1 MPSHYRDMTDELER
15 LVTLGLLHN
24 TRAWRVRAIE
34 RIELSKA
41 LWSERSRDIHVKS
54 LQEVA
59 DVEEP
64 DENHVSHLK
73 QGLRQLRK
81 SQNTALLTLPVTD
94 LPKVP
99 LLDLHIKIG
108 NDSVYRIRMD
118 DSARIQADYIGFL
131 AQEAGISTPDEG
143 LRRLL
148 TSLFYFPTNHYEQVW
163 KRYNE
168 VSCNPC
174 TWFNWLRIKGSRFA
188 TFRYLAKCSK
198 EDRERNGAPL
208 LPFDVSQVSEYKEWL
223 EHCAYI
229 GERVREFTVPH
240 YLSGTE
246 NPLIALPH
254 YAELFKR
261 ERGDHLTSSHVSEM
275 LTELR
280 NLLQCAKTRMEEKG
294 KCSRQRAAARLLL
307 WAYSGYG
314 CRWTAFVKHEVPV
327 DAPFIIKVTEKRP
340 VYFKPTQSRTF
351 PFLNHL
357 GNAAWK
363 EIAFADAETN
373 HVSVRVSDT
382 AVRLSKRCVVR
393 NELCKGGP
401 RNSADEEE
409 RTFELYLRHDSTP
422 KRDERIWIKVPLCL
436 TRLHSLML
444 WLTLAFTGIA
454 IWLLASR
461 GFGEWE
467 YLRAPDDHP
476 NIKTHG
482 LTAKD
487 ATVILI
493 PVAFAA
499 SLLLAKESSTLSM
512 RIRQHRQAILVLEL
526 FVLLG
531 LTFFLYFIHYVKN
544 I

>member
-1 MPSHYRDMTDELER
+1 MTDELER
-15 LVTLGLLHN
+15 RVTLGLLAN
-24 TRAWRVRAIE
+24 NQAWKLRAIE

-41 LWSERSRDIHVKS
+41 MWSERSREIHVKS

-59 DVEEP
+59 DVE
-64 DENHVSHLK
+64 DSDGNHVSHLK
-73 QGLRQLRK
+73 EGLRELRK

-94 LPKVP
+94 LPKIP

-108 NDSVYRIRMD
+108 NDPVYRIRMD

-131 AQEAGISTPDEG
+131 AQEAKISTPGED
-143 LRRLL
+143 LCRFL

-168 VSCNPC
+168 VSSNPR
-174 TWFNWLRIKGSRFA
+174 TWFNWLRIKGSKSA
-188 TFRYLAKCSK
+188 TFKYLTERSK
-198 EDRERNGAPL
+198 VDRKRSGAPL
-208 LPFDVSQVSEYKEWL
+208 LPFDVSQVQEYKEWR
-223 EHCAYI
+223 ERCTYI
-229 GERVREFTVPH
+229 GERVREFVVPH

-254 YAELFKR
+254 YAEFLKR
-261 ERGDHLTSSHVSEM
+261 EADAHLTPSFVSKI
-275 LTELR
+275 LTELET
-280 NLLQCAKTRMEEKG
+280 LLKSAKTGMEDEG
-294 KCSRQRAAARLLL
+294 KSSSQRAAARLLL

-314 CRWTAFVKHEVPV
+314 CRWTVFVKHEVPIET
-327 DAPFIIKVTEKRP
+327 PFIIQVAEKRP
-340 VYFKPTQSRTF
+340 VYFKPTQGRTF
-351 PFLNHL
+351 PILNHL
-357 GNAAWK
+357 GNVAWK
-363 EIAFADAETN
+363 EISFADAETN

-382 AVRLSKRCVVR
+382 AVRLSNRCAVR
-393 NELCKGGP
+393 SELCKEGP

-409 RTFELYLRHDSTP
+409 RTFELYLRHDSTS

-444 WLTLAFTGIA
+444 WLTMAFTGLA
-454 IWLLASR
+454 IWLLAIR

-467 YLRAPDDHP
+467 YLRASADNP

-512 RIRQHRQAILVLEL
+512 RIRQRRQAILILEL
-526 FVLLG
+526 FVLLA